1 MNDADYFDSCY
12 DIGEDYLAHYGIL
25 GQKWGRRRYQNPDGT
40 LTPLG
45 RERLY
50 GDSGKMKTVSGYL
63 DEGGRYI
70 ARLDKNKLKRMMS
83 AADSI
88 RRFNMYD
95 DRIRSRERRGKD
107 TSKLEEKRRKAAVN
121 KDLYSKGL
129 TKDELEIGRKELYK
143 RDQRNGMLAAVP
155 LALAARIGGYMAGY
169 YLPKI
174 ASAAISSVGPLIS
187 GISNQVNKNPIMTT
201 SIHKIQYPEQTWE
214 DIFGEEGAYDYLK
227 RVKYH

>member
-1 MNDADYFDSCY
+1 MNDADYFDACHN
-12 DIGEDYLAHYGIL
+12 IGEDYLSHYGIL

-45 RERLY
+45 KERLY
-50 GDSGKMKTVSGYL
+50 GKSGKTKTVSGYL

-95 DRIRSRERRGKD
+95 DRIKSRKRRGKD
-107 TSKLEEKRRKAAVN
+107 TSKLEEKRRKVAVN

-129 TKDELEIGRKELYK
+129 TKGELEIGRKELYK
-143 RDQRNGMLAAVP
+143 RDQRNGMLAAIP
-155 LALAARIGGYMAGY
+155 LALAARMGGYIAGY
-169 YLPKI
+169 YLPRI
-174 ASAAISSVGPLIS
+174 ASTAISSVS
-187 GISNQVNKNPIMTT
+187 GIADIIRETNKSPIMSTPL
-201 SIHKIQYPEQTWE
+201 HEVQAPVKTWE
-214 DIFGEEGAYDYLK
+214 DIFTEEEWNN
-227 RVKYH
+227 VKTWKSR